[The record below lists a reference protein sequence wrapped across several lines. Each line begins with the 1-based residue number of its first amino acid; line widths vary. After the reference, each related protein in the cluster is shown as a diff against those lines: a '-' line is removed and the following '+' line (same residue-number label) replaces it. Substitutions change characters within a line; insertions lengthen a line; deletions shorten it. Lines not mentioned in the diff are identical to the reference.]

1 MGFVRKIP
9 LFQTGPAQLS
19 DAGSCV
25 FRVFMEEA
33 IRINKYLSA
42 SGVCSRREADR
53 YLSAGR
59 ITVDGKVASPGD
71 RITGCEKIC
80 LDGQEIKAN
89 PDDVK
94 QVILAFYK
102 EVGTVTSTVDQGKE
116 HNNIVDA
123 VGYPERV
130 YPIGRLDKDSEGLI
144 LLTNDGSMVNGLLR
158 ARYGHEKEY
167 EVTVDRPIPDDVL
180 EKIRK
185 GGLQLLEDRKSR
197 PCKITRTG
205 KNTYNCILTEGMNR
219 EIRRMTE
226 YFGYTVTKLKRI
238 RFMTI
243 TLEGLEPGKYRVLSD
258 AEVQALRD
266 AAGIQQ

>member
-1 MGFVRKIP
+1 
-9 LFQTGPAQLS
+9 
-19 DAGSCV
+19 
-25 FRVFMEEA
+25 MEES

-59 ITVDGKVASPGD
+59 ITVDGKIASPGD
-71 RITGCEKIC
+71 KVTGCEKIC
-80 LDGQEIKAN
+80 LDGNEIKST
-89 PDDVK
+89 PDSVK
-94 QVILAFYK
+94 LVILAFYK
-102 EVGTVTSTVDQGKE
+102 ETGTVTSTVDQGKA

-167 EVTVDRPIPDDVL
+167 EVTVDKPIPDDVL
-180 EKIRK
+180 EKMMK
-185 GGLQLLEDRKSR
+185 GGLQLLPDRQSL
-197 PCKITRTG
+197 PCRIRRTG
-205 KNTYNCILTEGMNR
+205 SNTFSCILTEGMNR

-226 YFGYTVTKLKRI
+226 YFGYTVIKLKRI

-243 TLEGLEPGKYRVLSD
+243 TLDGLKPGKYRILSD
-258 AEVQALRD
+258 EEVKELRD
-266 AAGIQQ
+266 LAGFQD

>member
-1 MGFVRKIP
+1 
-9 LFQTGPAQLS
+9 
-19 DAGSCV
+19 
-25 FRVFMEEA
+25 MEES

-59 ITVDGKVASPGD
+59 ITVNGEIASLGDKV
-71 RITGCEKIC
+71 TGCEKIC
-80 LDGQEIKAN
+80 LDGKEIKAT
-89 PDDVK
+89 PDSVE

-102 EVGTVTSTVDQGKE
+102 EAGIVTSTVDQGKA

-167 EVTVDRPIPDDVL
+167 EVTVDKAIPDEVL
-180 EKIRK
+180 EKMMK
-185 GGLQLLEDRKSR
+185 GGLQLLPDRKSL
-197 PCKITRTG
+197 PCKIRRTG
-205 KNTYNCILTEGMNR
+205 RNTYNCILTEGMNR
-219 EIRRMTE
+219 EIRRMAE
-226 YFGYTVTKLKRI
+226 FFGYTVTKLKRI
-238 RFMTI
+238 RFMTV
-243 TLEGLEPGKYRVLSD
+243 TLDGLEPGKYRILSD
-258 AEVQALRD
+258 KEVKELHD
-266 AAGIQQ
+266 LAGFHN